1 MTAGTSSTSSRVGRR
16 NILSARA
23 SEAAF
28 SGGLE
33 RRLFV
38 RQRADNDALHSG
50 AGGNRRATGKRT
62 DLLRRR
68 KVALRDYGY
77 RFSSCSSPMREDRPE
92 RTPSSTRWSAGDA
105 RPSNRD
111 DWARE

>member
-1 MTAGTSSTSSRVGRR
+1 
-16 NILSARA
+16 LSARA

-33 RRLFV
+33 RRLSV

-77 RFSSCSSPMREDRPE
+77 RFFIVFIANEGGPTGKNPE
-92 RTPSSTRWSAGDA
+92 QYKVVCWGCPPIKPRRLGK
-105 RPSNRD
+105 RN
-111 DWARE
+111 